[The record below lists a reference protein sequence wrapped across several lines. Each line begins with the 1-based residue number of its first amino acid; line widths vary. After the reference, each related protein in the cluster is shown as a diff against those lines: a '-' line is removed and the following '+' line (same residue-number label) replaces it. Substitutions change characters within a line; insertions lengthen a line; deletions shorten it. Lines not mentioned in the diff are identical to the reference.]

1 MPWAPLMSGGGAR
14 AVGGRHGVLDHPTR
28 LFVPLGPEQGVG
40 IERQGLGV
48 LATVGLDRGE
58 LHGSLDLGEGR
69 VPSLA
74 EVDRELRQQRRES
87 ARPERVAFG
96 RRRGRVPRGAVG
108 SRRCTRPTHSQASP
122 ARSSSRARPTV
133 SVASAPTSHR
143 SAARASRSAA
153 SRGAPSFSA
162 RSAPWRSAANAAE
175 PSPARLVVRREVAE
189 SAQLVD
195 PVGRDRLEVGG
206 PGRVH
211 RRRLAGQ
218 VGLGQDV
225 GQQRV
230 PEPDAV
236 TAEHDHP
243 GVDGLADRPG
253 LGDAE
258 LRGDGRQRPQV
269 GRAAGD
275 GEDPGDLPRW
285 GRHPAPGV
293 QQRLAELVGQV
304 VGQLGGVEVAAAY
317 QQLAEVRV
325 APRPLVH
332 LLHQP
337 RRRWPAEQLRRS
349 GRRWRPGRG
358 GSAPAPRCRAAGG
371 RCPASAGSAH

>member
-1 MPWAPLMSGGGAR
+1 MRAADGGGRAR
-14 AVGGRHGVLDHPTR
+14 AMGGRHGVLDQPTCLLVR
-28 LFVPLGPEQGVG
+28 SSQPQGVG
-40 IERQGLGV
+40 VAGPGPRR
-48 LATVGLDRGE
+48 ARGCRGRPWRAPR
-58 LHGSLDLGEGR
+58 LVRWLGESAI
-69 VPSLA
+69 PALA
-74 EVDRELRQQRRES
+74 EVECGLSPRS
-87 ARPERVAFG
+87 ASACSPRAGRVRG
-96 RRRGRVPRGAVG
+96 RRGRVPHGAG
-108 SRRCTRPTHSQASP
+108 GSSRAPARPSRRPSP
-122 ARSSSRARPTV
+122 ARSSSRAWPTA

-162 RSAPWRSAANAAE
+162 RSAPCRSAANAAE
-175 PSPARLVVRREVAE
+175 PSPARSWCDARSPSRR
-189 SAQLVD
+189 SSST
-195 PVGRDRLEVGG
+195 PSVGDRLEVGG

-218 VGLGQDV
+218 VGLGQHV

-230 PEPDAV
+230 PEPDTL
-236 TAEHDHP
+236 TAEHDDP

-253 LGDAE
+253 FGDAE

-275 GEDPGDLPRW
+275 GQDPGDLPRW
-285 GRHPAPGV
+285 GRQPSPGV

-325 APRPLVH
+325 APRPA
-332 LLHQP
+332 
-337 RRRWPAEQLRRS
+337 RTPAPPAVAPVAGRAARRS

-371 RCPASAGSAH
+371 RCPASAGSGH